1 MPYVAG
7 IRASGIAKCA
17 AVAELTSSGAT
28 LKVEIIGFGANVT
41 KALMVKFMQAISVEY
56 AWVDEAV

>member
-7 IRASGIAKCA
+7 MRADGLVESA

-28 LKVEIIGFGANVT
+28 LKVGIFGTGANVT
-41 KALMVKFMQAISVEY
+41 KALMIKFMQAISVEY